1 MRRNLWSALGL
12 TLIAALLFTSYAAGR
27 YVDQRTAQNELLVAR
42 ELIYLPSPATARA
55 MSFGFEQLVA
65 DWYWVRGLQYFVEPA
80 QELNHYRN
88 LGDFLEVVVGVDPDF
103 HYAYKFAGVSIPY
116 DTGRYQFANTD
127 RAISFLQRGV
137 AKWPDDWQMR
147 LYLGFYLLNY
157 RGDTAGAAEQFSKAA
172 PIPQAPPYLKG
183 FAAKLL
189 TLSGDVE
196 RGRLFTEQML
206 AVTDDPDEKA
216 RLQQRLREI
225 EAEGALRKVEAAAQ
239 QFHDQQG
246 RWPVGLGELTALGS
260 LPRLPPD
267 ARLENGKVVVPSL
280 TRLEVYEHPKEGRV
294 RAAK

>member
-1 MRRNLWSALGL
+1 MRRNFWSALGL
-12 TLIAALLFTSYAAGR
+12 AAIAALLFTSYAAGR
-27 YVDQRTAQNELLVAR
+27 YADQRQARNELLVAR

-103 HYAYKFAGVSIPY
+103 HFAYKFAGISIPF
-116 DTGRYQFANTD
+116 DTGRYTFANTD
-127 RAISFLQRGV
+127 RAIGFLQRGV

-147 LYLGFYLLNY
+147 LYLGFYLLNF
-157 RGDTAGAAEQFSKAA
+157 REDPAGAAEQFSRAA
-172 PIPQAPPYLKG
+172 PIPGAPPYLKG

-189 TLSGDVE
+189 TLSGDVD
-196 RGRLFTEQML
+196 RGRLCTEQML
-206 AVTDDPDEKA
+206 AITEDPDERA

-225 EAEGALRKVEAAAQ
+225 EAERALREVEAAARR
-239 QFHDQQG
+239 FRDHEG
-246 RWPVGLGELTALGS
+246 RWPVGLDELAGLGS
-260 LPRLPPD
+260 LPKLPPD
-267 ARLENGKVVVPSL
+267 ARLEEGKVVVPSV
-280 TRLEVYEHPKEGRV
+280 TRLQIYEHPKEGPV

>member
-1 MRRNLWSALGL
+1 MRRNLWSAFGL
-12 TLIAALLFTSYAAGR
+12 TVIAALLFASYAAGR
-27 YVDQRTAQNELLVAR
+27 YVDQRRAQNELLVAR

-55 MSFGFEQLVA
+55 MSFGFQQLVA

-103 HYAYKFAGVSIPY
+103 HYAYKFAGVSIPF
-116 DTGRYQFANTD
+116 DTGRYRFANTD
-127 RAISFLQRGV
+127 RAISFLERGV

-147 LYLGFYLLNY
+147 FYLGFYLLNF
-157 RGDTAGAAEQFSKAA
+157 RDDPAGAAEQFSTAA
-172 PIPQAPPYLKG
+172 PIPGAPTYLKG

-225 EAEGALRKVEAAAQ
+225 EAEGALRKVEAAAR
-239 QFHDQQG
+239 QFHDRQG
-246 RWPVGLGELTALGS
+246 RWPVGLGELASLGP

-280 TRLEVYEHPKEGRV
+280 TRLQIYEHPKEGPIRT
-294 RAAK
+294 AK

>member
-103 HYAYKFAGVSIPY
+103 HYAYKFAGMSIPF
-116 DTGRYQFANTD
+116 DTGRYRFANTE
-127 RAISFLQRGV
+127 RAIDFLQRGI
-137 AKWPDDWQMR
+137 ARWPDDWQMR
-147 LYLGFYLLNY
+147 LYLGFYLLNF
-157 RGDTAGAAEQFSKAA
+157 RNDTAGAAEQFAKAA
-172 PIPQAPPYLKG
+172 PIPGAPPYLKG
-183 FAAKLL
+183 FAGKLL
-189 TLSGDVE
+189 TLSGEIE
-196 RGRLFTEQML
+196 RGKLFTEQML
-206 AVTDDPDEKA
+206 ALTDDPHEKA
-216 RLQQRLREI
+216 KLELRLQEI
-225 EAEGALRKVEAAAQ
+225 EAEGAMREVEAAARR
-239 QFHDQQG
+239 FREEEG
-246 RWPVGLGELTALGS
+246 RWPIGLGELAASGP

-267 ARLENGKVVVPSL
+267 ARLEDGKVVLTSL
-280 TRLEVYEHPKEGRV
+280 TRLKIYEHPKEGPV
-294 RAAK
+294 RAVK

>member
-1 MRRNLWSALGL
+1 
-12 TLIAALLFTSYAAGR
+12 
-27 YVDQRTAQNELLVAR
+27 
-42 ELIYLPSPATARA
+42 

-65 DWYWVRGLQYFVEPA
+65 DWYWIRALQYFVEPA

-103 HYAYKFAGVSIPY
+103 HYAYKFAGISIPF
-116 DTGRYQFANTD
+116 DIGRYQFANTD
-127 RAISFLQRGV
+127 RAIGFLQRGV

-157 RGDTAGAAEQFSKAA
+157 REDAAGAAEQFSKAA
-172 PIPQAPPYLKG
+172 PIPGAPAYLKG
-183 FAAKLL
+183 FAAKLMA
-189 TLSGDVE
+189 LSGDVE

-206 AVTDDPDEKA
+206 AVTDDPEERTK
-216 RLQQRLREI
+216 LKQRLREI
-225 EAEGALRKVEAAAQ
+225 DAEGALRKVEAAAR

-246 RWPVGLGELTALGS
+246 RWPIGIAELASVGP

-267 ARLENGKVVVPSL
+267 ARLEEGKVVVPSM
-280 TRLEVYEHPKEGRV
+280 TRLEVYEHPKEGPV